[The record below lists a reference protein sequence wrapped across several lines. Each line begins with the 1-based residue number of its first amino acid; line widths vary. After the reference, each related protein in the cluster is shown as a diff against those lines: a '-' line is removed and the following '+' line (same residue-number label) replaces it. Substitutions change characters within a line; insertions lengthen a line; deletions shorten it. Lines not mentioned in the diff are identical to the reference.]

1 MDNGTKRLAKLALRK
16 QVEETT
22 DPLVAL
28 TLRKKEPELRAGIRV
43 SAYAAPDGDHYN
55 AFLIYSSN
63 NRSCSF
69 YKKCIRKGC
78 KSLTAA
84 LLVAEYGKNT
94 ACINCP
100 LLQNKS
106 NRELNLN

>member
-1 MDNGTKRLAKLALRK
+1 MDNATKRIAKLAIHK
-16 QVEETT
+16 QVEETI
-22 DPLVAL
+22 DPVVAL
-28 TLRKKEPELRAGIRV
+28 TLRKKEPELQAGIQV

-55 AFLIYSSN
+55 AFLIYSSSDH
-63 NRSCSF
+63 SCSF

-78 KSLTAA
+78 KSLAAA

-100 LLQNKS
+100 LIKNRP

>member
-1 MDNGTKRLAKLALRK
+1 MDNACKRLAKLAIRK
-16 QVEETT
+16 QVKETA

-28 TLRKKEPELRAGIRV
+28 TLRKKEPELQAGIRV
-43 SAYAAPDGDHYN
+43 SAYAAPDGDRYN
-55 AFLIYSSN
+55 AFLVYSS
-63 NRSCSF
+63 SQQGCSF

-78 KSLTAA
+78 KSRTAA

-100 LLQNKS
+100 LMQNKP